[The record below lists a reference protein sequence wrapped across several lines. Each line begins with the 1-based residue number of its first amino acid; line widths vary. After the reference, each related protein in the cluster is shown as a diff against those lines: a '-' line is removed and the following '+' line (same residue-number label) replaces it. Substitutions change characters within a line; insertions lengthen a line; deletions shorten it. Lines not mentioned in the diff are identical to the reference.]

1 MSLTRLVLDEVR
13 AGTPTVADIAR
24 HAGVDRGLVELAVER
39 LVASGQL
46 DAHALAGGCPA
57 DGCGSCP
64 SGFAGGPTP
73 DGRCASGSLG
83 GGAVLLTLGTRH
95 P

>member
-1 MSLTRLVLDEVR
+1 VSLTRLVLDEVR

-39 LVASGQL
+39 LVATGRL
-46 DAHALAGGCPA
+46 DAHALAGGCPPQ
-57 DGCGSCP
+57 GCGSCP
-64 SGFAGGPTP
+64 SGSS
-73 DGRCASGSLG
+73 CASGARG
-83 GGAVLLTLGTRH
+83 GGAVLLTLGSRR